1 MNNTPLYTGTSA
13 EARAEG
19 QLQQWKDSQQANI
32 LCRIAIESEI
42 RQRFDGMYLDAGCAE
57 RVVEQFG
64 FDRVRYVLAA
74 TVQEKDYDGRFSR
87 SNKAWAAQTSV
98 SGNHQFIVESH
109 PAVLDGFISQF
120 RELQQELQADSSR
133 MGIKGAIT
141 MC

>member
-1 MNNTPLYTGTSA
+1 MNNTPLYTGTPA

-19 QLQQWKDSQQANI
+19 QLQTWKDSQQANV

-42 RQRFDGMYLDAGCAE
+42 RQSFDGMYLDAGCAE

-87 SNKAWAAQTSV
+87 SNKEWAAQTSV
-98 SGNHQFIVESH
+98 FVNSQFVVESH

-120 RELQQELQADSSR
+120 RRLQQEMQADSSR
-133 MGIKGAIT
+133 MGFAPTIV
-141 MC
+141 

>member
-1 MNNTPLYTGTSA
+1 MNNTPLYTGTPA

-19 QLQQWKDSQQANI
+19 QLQQWKDSHQANI
-32 LCRIAIESEI
+32 QCRIAIESEI
-42 RQRFDGMYLDAGCAE
+42 RQSFDGMYLDAGCAE

-64 FDRVRYVLAA
+64 FDRVQYVLSA

-98 SGNHQFIVESH
+98 SGNNQFVVESH

-120 RELQQELQADSSR
+120 RRLQQELQADSSR
-133 MGIKGAIT
+133 MGFAPTIV
-141 MC
+141 

>member
-1 MNNTPLYTGTSA
+1 MNNTPLYTGTPA

-42 RQRFDGMYLDAGCAE
+42 RQSFDGMYLDAGCAE

-98 SGNHQFIVESH
+98 SGNNQFVVESH

-120 RELQQELQADSSR
+120 RRLQQEMQADSSR
-133 MGIKGAIT
+133 MAFSPMMT
-141 MC
+141 